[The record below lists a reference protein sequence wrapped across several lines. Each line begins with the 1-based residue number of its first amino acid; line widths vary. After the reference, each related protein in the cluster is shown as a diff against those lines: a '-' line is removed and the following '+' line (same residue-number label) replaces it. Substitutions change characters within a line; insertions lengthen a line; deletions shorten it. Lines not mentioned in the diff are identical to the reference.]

1 MKEAL
6 FKIFNIKNGEIIT
19 YAQLE
24 SAPLFKWV
32 DLLSGNVSP
41 KGVATKYMRILSK
54 AKNQL
59 LFITKLEKGHGYH
72 YHMHDCKET
81 LTVLE
86 GEVLVNDLSIVGQYE
101 QTTFYKQTLHKVMA
115 QDDSLLLVEFS
126 KIK

>member
-1 MKEAL
+1 MRTAL
-6 FKIFNIKNGEIIT
+6 FKIFNIEKEEVVT
-19 YAQLE
+19 YNQLE

-32 DLLSGNVSP
+32 DLLSGKVSLE
-41 KGVATKYMRILSK
+41 GGTVKYMRILSK

-126 KIK
+126 KVR